1 MLVNIAFNLLQ
12 LIFLPR
18 LLTVDAVAE
27 LPLLSAAFVLSVLLL
42 SQYIRENKRL
52 KDENDSFI

>member
-1 MLVNIAFNLLQ
+1 MNIAFNLLQ
-12 LIFLPR
+12 LVFLPR